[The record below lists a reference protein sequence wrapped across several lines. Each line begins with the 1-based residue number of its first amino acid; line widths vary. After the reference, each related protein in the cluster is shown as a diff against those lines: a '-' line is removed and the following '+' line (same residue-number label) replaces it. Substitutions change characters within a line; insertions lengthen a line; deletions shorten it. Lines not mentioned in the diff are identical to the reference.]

1 MLIINVN
8 DDSSK
13 KIASEKNTHFFSS
26 ECNSE
31 RDNPNWKSSALEE
44 YSEDKIS
51 INNEISERILPRLA
65 TR

>member
-1 MLIINVN
+1 MVKPEAPKMIKETVVPAMAITE
-8 DDSSK
+8 DSSK

-44 YSEDKIS
+44 
-51 INNEISERILPRLA
+51 
-65 TR
+65 

>member
-1 MLIINVN
+1 MVKPEAPKMIKETVIPVMAITE
-8 DDSSK
+8 DSSK

-44 YSEDKIS
+44 
-51 INNEISERILPRLA
+51 
-65 TR
+65 